1 MGALILKDIL
11 ALKKSMLMYLGFIVL
26 YFFIGIASNNSG
38 FYLVFIVLL
47 CAMLPM
53 SALAYDERCHW
64 DRQGLCLPIRRRDIV
79 LSKYAL
85 ALIGFLVS
93 AVPILLMY
101 FVRSLL
107 GGQSNLTEDLQTVV
121 LLSGMALT
129 LTAIQMPF
137 LFWLGSERGRFVTI
151 ILALGIGFG
160 IPLLVMRDPVE
171 PALAENVL
179 TQVFAQ
185 LWLIPLAGL
194 ILLAISACISI
205 LIYNRKEI
213 S

>member
-1 MGALILKDIL
+1 MAALILKDIL

-26 YFFIGIASNNSG
+26 YFFIGIASNNAG
-38 FYLVFIVLL
+38 FYLVFIALL
-47 CAMLPM
+47 SAMLPM
-53 SALAYDERCHW
+53 SALGYDERCHW

-85 ALIGFLVS
+85 SLVGFLFS
-93 AVPILLMY
+93 AVPILIMY
-101 FVRSLL
+101 FVRSQM
-107 GGQSNLTEDLQTVV
+107 GQSDLSEDVQTVV

-129 LTAIQMPF
+129 LSAIQIPF

-151 ILALGIGFG
+151 ILMLGLGFG
-160 IPLLVMRDPVE
+160 IPLLVMQDQLE
-171 PALAENVL
+171 PTLVENVF
-179 TQVFAQ
+179 TQVLAHI
-185 LWLIPLAGL
+185 WLIPLGGL
-194 ILLAISACISI
+194 ILFVISAFISI